1 MPTIQ
6 EEIGEIEEP
15 DLKTKEKMDKEY
27 KVWKIITVIA
37 TLTALGIYIIPMF
50 F

>member
-1 MPTIQ
+1 MVTIQ
-6 EEIGEIEEP
+6 EEIGEIADE
-15 DLKTKEKMDKEY
+15 DLNTKEKMDQEY

>member
-27 KVWKIITVIA
+27 KVWKIKKA
-37 TLTALGIYIIPMF
+37 QNFIPRI
-50 F
+50 

>member
-1 MPTIQ
+1 M
-6 EEIGEIEEP
+6 ESVFA
-15 DLKTKEKMDKEY
+15 KTKEKMDKEY
-27 KVWKIITVIA
+27 KVWKIITVIT